1 MGSRLGRLLV
11 TLVAGS
17 FGLGGTA
24 PAAAHA
30 GGPPSE
36 EFCGAFADFYAVRVL
51 VALAESFSEFDDEE
65 SGGDGENVV
74 AELYLVFSPKLE
86 RTTETMLTAAPED
99 LEKGLK
105 RQLKVWRKGVA
116 LLQDDVGLDDEDIE
130 AIADLDIEE
139 SSTDTEDVLGDVSD
153 KKVKAA
159 AKKFKK
165 SVDSLEDDSTRE
177 EQQALSQAATDCGVV
192 PDPDVD
198 CETLV
203 TDDEAT
209 AVLGGLSETETD
221 PGCSWVGPE
230 VDDSRGNSLAVEVY
244 ASGAAYERITER
256 LAGTGEEAVPGLG
269 EQATVLDGY
278 SSQTLGRTC
287 GRTLV
292 AVVDDR
298 TLQVALCLGDTPVT
312 TEQLAA
318 LATQVA
324 GRL

>member
-1 MGSRLGRLLV
+1 MSYLGRLLV
-11 TLVAGS
+11 ALVVGS
-17 FGLGGTA
+17 FGVAGTV

-30 GGPPSE
+30 GDPPSE
-36 EFCGAFADFYAVRVL
+36 EFCRAFADFYAVGFL
-51 VALAESFSEFDDEE
+51 VALAETFAEFDEEE
-65 SGGDGENVV
+65 SGADGENVV

-86 RTTETMLTAAPED
+86 RTTETMLESAPGD

-116 LLQDDVGLDDEDIE
+116 LLQDDVGLDDEAIE
-130 AIADLDIEE
+130 AIADLDVDT

-153 KKVKAA
+153 KKLKAA
-159 AKKFKK
+159 AKKFAK
-165 SVDSLEDDSTRE
+165 SVDSVKEDATRKE
-177 EQQALSQAATDCGVV
+177 EQALSRAATDCGVV

-209 AVLGGLSETETD
+209 ALLGELSETETD
-221 PGCSWVGPE
+221 PGCSWAGPE
-230 VDDSRGNSLAVEVY
+230 PDEAASNSLAVEVY
-244 ASGAAYERITER
+244 AGDVAYERVTEQ
-256 LAGTGEEAVPGLG
+256 LSGTGEPVPGLG
-269 EQATVLDGY
+269 EQASVFEGY
-278 SSQTLGRTC
+278 SSQTLGSTC

-292 AVVDDR
+292 AVVDGR

-312 TEQLAA
+312 TEQLVA
-318 LATQVA
+318 LATQVE